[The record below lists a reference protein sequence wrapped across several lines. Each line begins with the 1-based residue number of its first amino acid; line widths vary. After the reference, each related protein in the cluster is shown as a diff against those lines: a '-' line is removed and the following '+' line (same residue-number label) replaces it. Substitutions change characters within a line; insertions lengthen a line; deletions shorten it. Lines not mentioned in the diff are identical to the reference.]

1 MPAERES
8 LLSRDVVELRVK
20 FFSVLSLYSSS
31 ACSAASPHS
40 AEARRVVTCP
50 LLSWILIQLAST
62 TCPTQK
68 HILALE
74 KCVPFSSGKLQWLQH
89 HPHTISLQIVAPAP
103 SALPT
108 FRSVHNGCLM
118 HIATACPHRHPEHDT
133 CSATGPTDLSLL
145 FVLLLLPLFLWTLP
159 SAAGLV

>member
-8 LLSRDVVELRVK
+8 LLSRDVVKLRVK

-31 ACSAASPHS
+31 ACSATSPHS

-62 TCPTQK
+62 TRPTRE

-89 HPHTISLQIVAPAP
+89 HPHTIGLQTVAPVA
-103 SALPT
+103 SALPA

-118 HIATACPHRHPEHDT
+118 HTALFVLTDT

-145 FVLLLLPLFLWTLP
+145 FALLLLSLFLWTLP